1 MHLDP
6 IIAFVAP
13 IRELLPYL
21 AAIAITI
28 TLIAVTFHRATRK
41 SITSQEPARPEPLA
55 PAGTPL
61 VPAAVIEKEPPPE
74 IVAVIAAAVAT
85 VTGRT
90 YRIVSIRHQASL
102 WEKVGRQSVLTSHR
116 IR

>member
-6 IIAFVAP
+6 VFAFVAS

-21 AAIAITI
+21 AAIFITI
-28 TLIAVTFHRATRK
+28 IAVTFLRVTRNVIAK
-41 SITSQEPARPEPLA
+41 QEPALPA
-55 PAGTPL
+55 PAETPP
-61 VPAAVIEKEPPPE
+61 VPAAVIEMEPAPE

-85 VTGRT
+85 TTGRS
-90 YRIVSIRHQASL
+90 YRVVSIRHQVNL